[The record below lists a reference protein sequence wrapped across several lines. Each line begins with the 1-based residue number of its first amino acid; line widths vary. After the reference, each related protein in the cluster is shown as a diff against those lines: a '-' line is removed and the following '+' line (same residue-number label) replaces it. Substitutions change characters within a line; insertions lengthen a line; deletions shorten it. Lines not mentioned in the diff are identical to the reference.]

1 MRANT
6 GHVRGAALSLCRKAE
21 QEVLGSGPC
30 LCGQISAS
38 RFWQRLDE
46 AMGTEGQTSAG
57 KLRFR
62 GEELSEQA
70 QMRCADRPRRREYLA
85 ATA

>member
-1 MRANT
+1 MRRQAAAAWHLRTQSVPKDT

-38 RFWQRLDE
+38 RFW
-46 AMGTEGQTSAG
+46 
-57 KLRFR
+57 
-62 GEELSEQA
+62 
-70 QMRCADRPRRREYLA
+70 
-85 ATA
+85 